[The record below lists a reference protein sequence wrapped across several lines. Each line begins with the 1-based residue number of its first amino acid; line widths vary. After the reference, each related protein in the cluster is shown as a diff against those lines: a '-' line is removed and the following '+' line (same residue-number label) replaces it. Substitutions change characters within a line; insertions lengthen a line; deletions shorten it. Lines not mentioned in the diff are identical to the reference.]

1 MKIGRFSRNGSVI
14 ADAIELEIGAD
25 YRRSD
30 GRDGWRGEAWLPI
43 DAVVVPGD
51 LLRLDFATGE
61 AEDVVIDRVTVDSKA
76 GRMLV
81 RFHPTD

>member
-14 ADAIELEIGAD
+14 AESIELEISAD

-43 DAVVVPGD
+43 DAIVLPGD
-51 LLRLDFATGE
+51 QLRLHLHSGE
-61 AEDVVIDRVTVDSKA
+61 TEDVVIDRVTVDSTA

-81 RFHPTD
+81 RFHQL